1 MDDRTRQLQ
10 AYNDRLGHSIR
21 RAGALTKTAR
31 KMTDRSAAQDMLR
44 AAVIL
49 NHAYLE
55 DLMRTVAALLLPEAG
70 ENALNDIPLVGSGM
84 RAEKFYLGKLSL
96 HRGKSVKELIRE
108 SVSEHLARSNFNNIE
123 EIARMLKTLG
133 FKLSDHEREFP
144 MLQEMILRRHQIVH
158 RGDVVRTGKSRGLK
172 LQPIDEVQV
181 ANWHMAMLKF
191 AKGVLD
197 KFHGASLELTVW
209 PRIDALREE
218 LGLSRTKKPR
228 KHPK

>member
-10 AYNDRLGHSIR
+10 AYYDRLGYSIR
-21 RAGALTKTAR
+21 RAGALAKAAR

-55 DLMRTVAALLLPEAG
+55 DLMRTVAALLLPGAG
-70 ENALNDIPLVGSGM
+70 ESALNEIPLVSSGT
-84 RAEKFYLGKLSL
+84 RAEKFYLGTLARY
-96 HRGKSVKELIRE
+96 RGKSVKELIRE
-108 SVSEHLARSNFNNIE
+108 SVSEHLDRITFNNIG

-172 LQPIDEVQV
+172 LQPIDEMEV
-181 ANWHMAMLKF
+181 ANWHMAMVKF
-191 AKGVLD
+191 ASGVLD
-197 KFHGASLELTVW
+197 KFHGASLELTW
-209 PRIDALREE
+209 PRLDALREE
-218 LGLSRTKKPR
+218 LGLSRPKKPR
-228 KHPK
+228 KH